1 MDGLGVVLLRVVEGN
16 IEDALTPNMINIP
29 KNSDVVEGDIIITS
43 GFGGIFPKGIMV
55 GKVKSLHDD
64 GGGLLEVAVVEP
76 AVDFQRLEDVLII
89 TASREAPPAALTP
102 PPQTPGTET
111 DKDGNFIKA
120 EGSEK

>member
-1 MDGLGVVLLRVVEGN
+1 M
-16 IEDALTPNMINIP
+16 
-29 KNSDVVEGDIIITS
+29 
-43 GFGGIFPKGIMV
+43 
-55 GKVKSLHDD
+55 GKVKDLHDD